1 MYIYICAVCVRVLLS
16 VGSCKTWSE
25 SGVFGLCQAVTS
37 RHHLGSVTCTYY
49 STALSYY
56 TLSQKIY
63 VTLPLFFVKL
73 IQKRTDFSDFWH
85 RNLKTFHSFS
95 RLVHMPSVLWRCWL
109 GSRKGVRSVKT
120 EWWGVGVV
128 VSLERDADLHMAKL
142 MPLPLTFSC
151 LSKIQIGFY
160 LSGTGSPR

>member
-1 MYIYICAVCVRVLLS
+1 MYIYIYICAVCVVCRKLQNMVRKWCVWTLS
-16 VGSCKTWSE
+16 
-25 SGVFGLCQAVTS
+25 S
-37 RHHLGSVTCTYY
+37 RHLKAPLGVCHMHILFY
-49 STALSYY
+49 SFSYY

-85 RNLKTFHSFS
+85 RNPKTFHSFS

-109 GSRKGVRSVKT
+109 GSRKGVWSVKT

-128 VSLERDADLHMAKL
+128 VCLERDADLHMAQL
-142 MPLPLTFSC
+142 IPLPLTFSC

-160 LSGTGSPR
+160 LSGTGSPM